1 MPGRGQYW
9 KKGGLV
15 DETVKEEDL
24 SQALQTK
31 VNAVGGGGSGN
42 WELVGDVT
50 VSGGPIGEQNVN
62 LSRTV
67 NLDGTDVSMV
77 VAVINTRLTSNTG
90 IAYRYNN
97 VTTGGYSCSGNDLGG
112 IVYNNFNEVG
122 SQIVTDKGYTSS
134 GVFSI
139 LELTGNAGPSGNQL
153 HGHIREAG
161 NGQTVGAIGKF
172 TINTNFTTLTSF
184 QLKTE
189 GGSSLIADGTT
200 IRVYAIT
207 LN

>member
-31 VNAVGGGGSGN
+31 VNTVGGGSGN

-50 VSGGPIGEQNVN
+50 VSGAEQNVN

-67 NLDGTDVSMV
+67 AMDGTDVSML
-77 VAVINTRLTSNTG
+77 VAVMSIRLTASTG

-97 VTTGGYSCSGNDLGG
+97 ITTGGYTASGNDLGG
-112 IVYNNFNEVG
+112 ITYLNFFETG
-122 SQIVTDKGYTSS
+122 TQIVTDKGYNTA
-134 GVFSI
+134 GLFTI
-139 LELTGNAGPSGNQL
+139 LELEGANGGGQL

-161 NGQTVGAIGKF
+161 NGQTVGAIGHF
-172 TINTNFTTLTSF
+172 SINTTVTSVTSF

-189 GGSSLIADGTT
+189 GASSFIADGTR
-200 IRVYAIT
+200 IQVYAIT